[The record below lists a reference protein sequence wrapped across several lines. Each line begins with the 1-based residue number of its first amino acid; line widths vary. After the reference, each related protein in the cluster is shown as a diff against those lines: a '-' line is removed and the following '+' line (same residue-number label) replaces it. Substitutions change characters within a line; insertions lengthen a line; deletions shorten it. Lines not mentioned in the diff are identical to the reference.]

1 MSLAGQI
8 EGGSL
13 ILTASHDTEK
23 LGSNAIIKYQ
33 DGLPWIKTFRA
44 AYIFGI
50 ETYDFNFIHVVVC
63 HISQMRSTYRCFPIS
78 LHCIHPSTHHPRAD
92 LQYPC
97 INMLNIFLMR
107 IHATCQERY

>member
-23 LGSNAIIKYQ
+23 LGSKYAIIKYQ

-50 ETYDFNFIHVVVC
+50 DTYDFNFIH
-63 HISQMRSTYRCFPIS
+63 
-78 LHCIHPSTHHPRAD
+78 
-92 LQYPC
+92 
-97 INMLNIFLMR
+97 IFL
-107 IHATCQERY
+107 